1 VREILAHSEH
11 RAAVSH
17 LYLDLRHECLHESQ
31 AATSH
36 FVARSWSFPHAAICD
51 DHEELVVVVHS
62 SHCDLS
68 AKLRVLDR
76 VYYPD
81 VIIACE
87 GAAEVELMVEEPS
100 LVVEVTSPSTQATD
114 RREKL
119 EAYMRIAS
127 LRVYLIVDQR
137 RKHVIVYSRDAAGEW
152 LRDEMDDDG
161 TVEIPF
167 LQTSLTLT
175 EIYDD
180 VTLPPLRV
188 REGEEWDADEWVETD
203 AE

>member
-1 VREILAHSEH
+1 
-11 RAAVSH
+11 
-17 LYLDLRHECLHESQ
+17 
-31 AATSH
+31 
-36 FVARSWSFPHAAICD
+36 
-51 DHEELVVVVHS
+51 
-62 SHCDLS
+62 
-68 AKLRVLDR
+68 
-76 VYYPD
+76 
-81 VIIACE
+81 
-87 GAAEVELMVEEPS
+87 
-100 LVVEVTSPSTQATD
+100 VEVTSPSTQATD

-167 LQTSLTLT
+167 LQMSLTLA

-188 REGEEWDADEWVETD
+188 REGEEWDADEWLEAD

>member
-1 VREILAHSEH
+1 MSQEEYLAFEEESPM
-11 RAAVSH
+11 
-17 LYLDLRHECLHESQ
+17 RHEYVAGEVYAMSGATTRHNTISLNVHRHLHAPARRSGCRV
-31 AATSH
+31 
-36 FVARSWSFPHAAICD
+36 FVEAI
-51 DHEELVVVVHS
+51 
-62 SHCDLS
+62 
-68 AKLRVLDR
+68 KLRVLDR

-119 EAYMRIAS
+119 DAYMRIAS
-127 LRVYLIVDQR
+127 LRIYLIVDQR
-137 RKHVIVYSRDAAGEW
+137 RKHVIVYSRDAGGEW
-152 LRDEMDDDG
+152 LRDEMDDEG

-188 REGEEWDADEWVETD
+188 PEGEEWDANEWVEAD